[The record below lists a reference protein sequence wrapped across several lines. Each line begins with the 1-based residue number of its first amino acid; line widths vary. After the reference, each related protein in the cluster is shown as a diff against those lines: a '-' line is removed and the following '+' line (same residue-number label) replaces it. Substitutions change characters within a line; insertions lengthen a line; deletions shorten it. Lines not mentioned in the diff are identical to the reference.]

1 MAGIMFSLNYLKMV
15 TNRIYF
21 TILFL
26 FIALVSFAQ
35 QAELSVQTG
44 HNSAIQ
50 KLCYSPDGKILASAD
65 IQNKII
71 LWDMETGGQ
80 MVKFYMDKET
90 ENSISCITF
99 SCNGNYLIIGTASGF
114 VYVYNVTISK
124 EINRLAYSHSIK
136 SVTFSNDNNN
146 VFVVA
151 DKLYKMDIV
160 NLNYKIISDQPFIH
174 FSRKGKDNYLLINTD
189 GQAFNLNKADSL
201 VENNYSLY
209 DQDKL
214 KNKKLHQAI
223 LTKKLDLKIA
233 TTTKLKKKTRLEQ
246 RKSFSN
252 FYFYR
257 IGITRAILS
266 DDGETLYS
274 NVTNGK
280 IKAIRLAD
288 QKELF
293 IRTSIYFDEN
303 FTSLALCNKYNL
315 LFASNTD
322 NKIYVMD
329 SKTGKIKKYL
339 KNHLSNVNDVA
350 ISPDENYLASASG
363 DRSII
368 IWNCKTLEPVRRLYS
383 RAFSITSMEVSK
395 DGNILAFADEIGYVK
410 TIDLNSIMLDINSIS
425 AHNQSVPSIGFTKN
439 DSTFISAGNDN
450 KLKLIDFNSS
460 QILGKATFK
469 RYFQLNMVVSDILEM
484 LGVYI
489 PPKAQI
495 DSLIF
500 NNTGNTFTVF
510 GGRIRKGKYR
520 YARYEETFDAQTMN
534 RIGSEKT
541 GHEKF
546 KDYFYYNKFVNLSD
560 TAKFGINFY
569 NKTTGHTEKITGIK
583 EVKAKHIVITSSLDA
598 TLKIWDTNSKKILLT
613 LIPVDKNKLIKL
625 TSDNFYM
632 APKNALT
639 AIGFKY
645 GMSFFPPEQFD
656 VRFNRPDKVMTEFGS
671 APPILLKAY
680 EMAFNKR
687 LKKLNLTQDL
697 LGNDFHAPE
706 ILVNDISSQLNTSDK
721 TVKFKA
727 IATDSKYKLSRINV
741 YNNDIPVFGTKG
753 IDVKDK
759 NSSDFSDNIEVN
771 LIPGK
776 NKIQVSCLNEKG
788 VESFK
793 KTFEIIQ
800 NKTDIKPNLY
810 IVTIGVSKYNDNR
823 FNLNYAAKDANDVA
837 LMFSQNKNNYGS
849 VFSKTLTDSTVTKEN
864 IIALKN
870 FLKESKPNDVVI
882 VFLAGHGL
890 LDEQFNYYFGTFDL
904 DFNNPSL
911 RGIEYSEIE
920 NILDGIPAMKKIL
933 FMDTCHS
940 GEADKDELE
949 LTSETIVETGNVK
962 FRNAGVGVRNKKA
975 LGMYNTNEIM
985 KDVFADIRKGTGST
999 VVSSAGATEFAFEGK
1014 SWSNGLFTYCLLKGI
1029 KDKEA
1034 DLNNDKM
1041 IVLSELQEYIRKNV
1055 TSLSGG
1061 MQVPNARLENISM
1074 DFRVW

>member
-1 MAGIMFSLNYLKMV
+1 MV
-15 TNRIYF
+15 SNKIYI
-21 TILFL
+21 TLLFCL
-26 FIALVSFAQ
+26 FVVFIKAQ
-35 QAELSVQTG
+35 QVELSVQTG
-44 HNSAIQ
+44 HTSAIQ
-50 KLCYSPDGKILASAD
+50 KLCYSPDGKMLASAD

-80 MVKFYMDKET
+80 MVKFIMDKEQY
-90 ENSISCITF
+90 ENSISNISISKNGNYLITGTNSGFVYVFDITASKEVNRISFNSSIKSITF
-99 SCNGNYLIIGTASGF
+99 SEKNNIVYVLSDKLYSLDVVNFNTKIISELSIINISKKSNGNYLIISA
-114 VYVYNVTISK
+114 
-124 EINRLAYSHSIK
+124 
-136 SVTFSNDNNN
+136 
-146 VFVVA
+146 
-151 DKLYKMDIV
+151 
-160 NLNYKIISDQPFIH
+160 
-174 FSRKGKDNYLLINTD
+174 D
-189 GQAFNLNKADSL
+189 GQLFNLNSSDSL
-201 VENNYSLY
+201 KVQNNTLF
-209 DQDKL
+209 DQNKL
-214 KNKKLHQAI
+214 KKKKIHQSI
-223 LTKKLDLKIA
+223 LKEKMDLKIA
-233 TTTKLKKKTRLEQ
+233 ATTKLKKKNRLEL

-257 IGITRAILS
+257 IGITRAVLS
-266 DDGETLYS
+266 SNEETLFT

-280 IKAIRLAD
+280 IKAIRLSD
-288 QKELF
+288 SKELF
-293 IRTSIYFDEN
+293 IRTSIYFDET
-303 FTSLALCNKYNL
+303 FTALALCNKNNL

-329 SKTGKIKKYL
+329 SKTGKVKKYL
-339 KNHLSNVNDVA
+339 KKHLSNVNDVT
-350 ISPDENYLASASG
+350 ISPDENYLASASA

-368 IWNCKTLEPVRRLYS
+368 IWDCKTLEPVKRLYS
-383 RAFSITSMEVSK
+383 RAFSITSMEISK
-395 DGNILAFADEIGYVK
+395 DGNKLAFADEIGFVK
-410 TIDLNSIMLDINSIS
+410 TIDLTSVMLDVNSIN
-425 AHNQSVPSIGFTKN
+425 AHNQSVPVISFSKN
-439 DSTFISAGNDN
+439 DTTLISSGNDN

-460 QILGKATFK
+460 KILAKATFK
-469 RYFQLNMVVSDILEM
+469 RYFQINMIVSDILEI

-500 NNTGNTFTVF
+500 NNSGNTFTVF
-510 GGRIRKGKYR
+510 GGRIRKGKFR
-520 YARYEETFDAQTMN
+520 YARYQETFDAQTMD
-534 RIGSEKT
+534 RISSKKT

-546 KDYFYYNKFVNLSD
+546 KEYFYYNHFVDLTD
-560 TAKFGINFY
+560 TAKFGIDFY
-569 NKTTGHTEKITGIK
+569 NKITGHTEKITGFK
-583 EVKAKHIVITSSLDA
+583 ELKSKNIVITSSLDA
-598 TLKIWDTNSKKILLT
+598 TLKIWDTNNKKLLIT

-656 VRFNRPDKVMTEFGS
+656 VRFNRPDMVMAEFGS

-680 EMAFNKR
+680 EMAFSKR

-706 ILVNDISSQLNTSDK
+706 VLVSEVSSQLNTSDK
-721 TVKFKA
+721 TVKFKVVA
-727 IATDSKYKLSRINV
+727 SDTKYNLSRINV

-753 IDVKDK
+753 IDVMDK
-759 NSSDFSDNIEVN
+759 NSGNFSDIIEVN

-776 NKIQVSCLNEKG
+776 NKIQVSSLNEKG

-800 NKTDIKPNLY
+800 TQTGVKPNLY
-810 IVTIGVSKYNDNR
+810 VITIGVSTYNDVR
-823 FNLNYAAKDANDVA
+823 FNLNYAAKDAIDVA
-837 LMFSQNKNNYGS
+837 QMFSQDKNNYSS
-849 VFSKTLTDSTVTKEN
+849 VFSKTLTDAEVTKEN

-870 FLKESKPNDVVI
+870 FLKESKPNDVVV
-882 VFLAGHGL
+882 VFIAGHGL

-904 DFNNPSL
+904 DFNNPSI

-985 KDVFADIRKGTGST
+985 KEVFADIRKGTGST